1 MFNDER
7 LPLFSK
13 NGYTS
18 DESISGNTSNDVV
31 VPVYGTT
38 CEPAVSNAKLVP
50 VEERITYTWS
60 GINVFTN
67 VGMVSNESN
76 FFPCWNTNLD
86 QGVQGKHLLKNVSGM
101 AYPGELLAILGSSG
115 AGKTTLLNAL
125 TFRSAKNITVTG
137 TRCVN
142 GTTVNSKALTSLSA
156 YVQQDELFIGSLTVK
171 EHLRFQ
177 ALVRM
182 DANISY
188 EERMQRVNEVILE
201 MTLNKCENTCIG
213 ISGRL
218 KGISGGELKRLS
230 FAAEVLTNPSLMFC
244 DEPTSGLDSFMALN
258 VVQTLKSMA
267 QSGKT
272 VICTIHQPS
281 SELYTMFDKLLLMAE
296 GRIAFLGTPEDA
308 DLFFRELEAPCPK
321 NYNPA
326 DYFIQLLAIVPGN
339 EESCR
344 NAVNMICDRFQRSEA
359 GVQVAL
365 ESATA
370 SGEFLR
376 HNGTEVWLNGNNG
389 NKSPYKAS
397 WCAQFRAVV
406 WRSWLSII
414 KEPLLVRVRLFQ
426 TILVSLVLGAIYYGQ
441 VINQDG
447 VMNINGAIFL
457 FLTNMTFQNVFAVIN
472 VFSAELPIFL
482 REHKNGMYRTD
493 VYFLGKTIAD
503 IPIFIFLPIL
513 FTAICYYMIGLNSEM
528 PRFFVACGIVILVAN
543 AATSFGK
550 CKEPLV
556 QVVGGQ
562 ILKKFAQSQHE
573 IKRVSMEAA
582 TPDRVGQPS
591 NGGSSTNNYENPSD
605 FEPLDASQSLT
616 KKTRSYSKWSPME
629 EGVTLAWSDLTVH
642 ARTKI
647 KGKLIY
653 KRIINS
659 VTGALKSGSLAAIM
673 GASGAG
679 KSTLMAALGY
689 RQTGEMQVD
698 GDIVINGRPIGSY
711 MKHLSGYMPQEDLFV
726 GSLTVLEHMN
736 IMAHLKLDRLISSQ
750 EKSLKIKTILNQ
762 LGLRRCANTCIGA
775 RGHKGLSGGEK
786 KRLAFAT
793 ELLNDPP
800 ILFCDEPTTGL
811 DSYSAQ
817 KIVSIM
823 SRMSTN
829 GKTILCTI
837 HQPSS
842 AIFGMFTQLILVADG
857 RIAYMG
863 RRATAIEFFED
874 LGYVCPSS
882 YSPADFFIKT
892 LSTTVG
898 HENNSRMTVK
908 KICDHYTVSDYAKEV
923 DVVVQYEFHMGR
935 AEGIALIVGLSFYS
949 TNFFTQKGIQ
959 AVQGAIFMFVCE
971 NTFNPMYSVLAEF
984 PENIPLFVREFR
996 SGLYHPATYY
1006 VSRILALL
1014 PGFLIEPLL
1023 FASIAYWIAGLR
1035 STSYAFLMTTLI
1047 TVLTTNVSCAC
1058 GIMFSCAFESVPIAM
1073 AYLVPFDYLLMVTSG
1088 LFVKRGTIPVIIGW
1102 SRYLSWM
1109 MYSTES
1115 ISIIQWQSIRNI
1127 SCDIQDDD
1135 SLPCL
1140 SDGTSVLDQYAFSE
1154 DNLACDIWNMF
1165 FLLIGFHLL
1174 GYVFL
1179 WWKTKRA

>member
-1 MFNDER
+1 MFKPRNFGPSENTPL
-7 LPLFSK
+7 LPL
-13 NGYTS
+13 
-18 DESISGNTSNDVV
+18 
-31 VPVYGTT
+31 
-38 CEPAVSNAKLVP
+38 
-50 VEERITYTWS
+50 
-60 GINVFTN
+60 
-67 VGMVSNESN
+67 
-76 FFPCWNTNLD
+76 
-86 QGVQGKHLLKNVSGM
+86 
-101 AYPGELLAILGSSG
+101 
-115 AGKTTLLNAL
+115 
-125 TFRSAKNITVTG
+125 
-137 TRCVN
+137 
-142 GTTVNSKALTSLSA
+142 
-156 YVQQDELFIGSLTVK
+156 
-171 EHLRFQ
+171 
-177 ALVRM
+177 
-182 DANISY
+182 
-188 EERMQRVNEVILE
+188 
-201 MTLNKCENTCIG
+201 
-213 ISGRL
+213 
-218 KGISGGELKRLS
+218 
-230 FAAEVLTNPSLMFC
+230 
-244 DEPTSGLDSFMALN
+244 
-258 VVQTLKSMA
+258 
-267 QSGKT
+267 
-272 VICTIHQPS
+272 
-281 SELYTMFDKLLLMAE
+281 
-296 GRIAFLGTPEDA
+296 
-308 DLFFRELEAPCPK
+308 
-321 NYNPA
+321 
-326 DYFIQLLAIVPGN
+326 
-339 EESCR
+339 
-344 NAVNMICDRFQRSEA
+344 
-359 GVQVAL
+359 
-365 ESATA
+365 
-370 SGEFLR
+370 
-376 HNGTEVWLNGNNG
+376 
-389 NKSPYKAS
+389 
-397 WCAQFRAVV
+397 
-406 WRSWLSII
+406 
-414 KEPLLVRVRLFQ
+414 
-426 TILVSLVLGAIYYGQ
+426 
-441 VINQDG
+441 
-447 VMNINGAIFL
+447 
-457 FLTNMTFQNVFAVIN
+457 
-472 VFSAELPIFL
+472 
-482 REHKNGMYRTD
+482 
-493 VYFLGKTIAD
+493 
-503 IPIFIFLPIL
+503 
-513 FTAICYYMIGLNSEM
+513 
-528 PRFFVACGIVILVAN
+528 
-543 AATSFGK
+543 
-550 CKEPLV
+550 
-556 QVVGGQ
+556 
-562 ILKKFAQSQHE
+562 
-573 IKRVSMEAA
+573 
-582 TPDRVGQPS
+582 QPS

-935 AEGIALIVGLSFYS
+935 AELGNIIDYSKSPFWLHTLYWLTYRAFKDSIRNPSVQTLRILQRMASGNMFGIALIVGLSFYS